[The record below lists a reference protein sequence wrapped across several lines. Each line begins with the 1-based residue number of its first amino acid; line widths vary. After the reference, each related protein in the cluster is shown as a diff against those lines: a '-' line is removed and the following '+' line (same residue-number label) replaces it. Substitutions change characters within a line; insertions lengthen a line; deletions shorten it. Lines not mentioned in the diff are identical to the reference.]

1 MEEWK
6 PIPGYEGLYE
16 ASNTGRI
23 RTSEGKTTSN
33 AQYDKRVWKQRIM
46 KPKHPRNKSRQDGR
60 ISLWKDGT
68 QKDYLVSRLIATAWL
83 GVPAPGMTVNHK
95 NGNWQDNRPENL
107 EWISLRENIQHGFQ
121 TGLYSSIQKG
131 VVLYADS
138 GEFIEFPSMSR
149 ADDFLGRTTGYVS
162 LAKSRGYLARSA
174 ITGEKYHIEL
184 KMEAG

>member
-1 MEEWK
+1 MEEWR
-6 PIPGYEGLYE
+6 PVPGYDGIYE
-16 ASNTGRI
+16 ASSLGRI
-23 RTSEGKTTSN
+23 RTAPGKTTSN
-33 AQYDKRVWKQRIM
+33 ARYPIRVWKSRIM
-46 KPKHPRNKSRQDGR
+46 KFKHPHKSKRHDAR
-60 ISLWKDGT
+60 VSLWREGK
-68 QKDYLVSRLIATAWL
+68 QKDYLVARVIAMSWH
-83 GVPAPGMTVNHK
+83 GVPDDGMTVNHI
-95 NGNWQDNRPENL
+95 NGNYLDNRPENL

-184 KMEAG
+184 KTEAG